1 MTGPSSTP
9 KARRR
14 DGVASPAPCTLT
26 VDQRRRFYA
35 EEIRVVAGIRSQ
47 ALVEAFV
54 NVPREHFLGIP
65 PWRYSSGFS
74 LQTGAYRATE
84 DIRDLYHDVFVALK
98 QQEILNNGQ
107 PSLIARLL
115 EALDLGPGKRVA
127 HIGCGT
133 GYYSAILA
141 EIVGQSG
148 SVVALEVDGDLAAQA
163 AANLREYRQV
173 KLLHLDGARAAPGH
187 SDAILVNAGVT
198 HVPAAWLHDLAPR
211 GVLVVPLLIGKDPS
225 SSDSLVVRIVRDN
238 EGFAATP
245 LTVLTI
251 YPSPSLRD
259 ASMLVSLHAA
269 FESRKI
275 LGLHSVRAYP
285 HEREESCIVHS
296 SLFCLSSDP
305 VRNPATGKAG

>member
-1 MTGPSSTP
+1 M
-9 KARRR
+9 
-14 DGVASPAPCTLT
+14 ASPDDCTLSI
-26 VDQRRRFYA
+26 DQCRRFYA

-47 ALVEAFV
+47 ALVEAFAK
-54 NVPREHFLGIP
+54 VPREHFLGAP

-74 LQTGAYRATE
+74 LQTGSYRATE
-84 DIRDLYHDVFVALK
+84 DMRDLYHDVFVALK
-98 QQEILNNGQ
+98 KQEILNNGQ

-115 EALDLGPGKRVA
+115 EALDLVPGKRVV

-133 GYYSAILA
+133 GYYTAILA
-141 EIVGQSG
+141 EMVGPSG
-148 SVVALEVDGDLAAQA
+148 NVVALEVDAELAAQS

-173 KLLHLDGARAAPGH
+173 KILHLDGATVAPGH

-198 HVPAAWLHDLAPR
+198 HSPKAWLNDLAPR
-211 GVLVVPLLIGKDPS
+211 GVLVLPLLIGKDPS
-225 SSDSLVVRIVRDN
+225 SSDSLVIRIVRGD

-259 ASMLVSLHAA
+259 ASMLVSLHSA

-275 LGLHSVRAYP
+275 LGLRSVKVEP

-296 SLFCLSSDP
+296 SLFCLSADP
-305 VRNPATGKAG
+305 VRNPATSKAG